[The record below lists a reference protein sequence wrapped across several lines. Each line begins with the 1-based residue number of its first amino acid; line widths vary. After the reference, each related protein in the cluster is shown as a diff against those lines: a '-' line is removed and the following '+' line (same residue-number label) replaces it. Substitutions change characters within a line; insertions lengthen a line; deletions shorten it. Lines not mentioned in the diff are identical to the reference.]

1 MNKKNNSEQKE
12 NRTVE
17 QSSEF
22 YNRPGSTEHN
32 DYRIN
37 SKNKNLSANTKE
49 EKSSYENDDKN
60 SEAGTTGNNN

>member
-1 MNKKNNSEQKE
+1 MDKKNNSEQQE
-12 NRTVE
+12 NYNAE

-37 SKNKNLSANTKE
+37 SKNKTYLPIPKRRKVVMKMMIRIPNQE
-49 EKSSYENDDKN
+49 
-60 SEAGTTGNNN
+60 TTGNNN